1 MRFAQ
6 QLCAAVAVAAAAA
19 AAPADD
25 PHWPPKPPPDLLS
38 PASSFASTVLD
49 DSSAW
54 VVLVGVHEFEERT
67 LAFAP
72 TWRALCSG
80 SSSSSSGSSSSS
92 SSGGS
97 GGDSGG
103 GLLRKHVRCG
113 SLLANPGSPEVMR
126 LVTQLGVFPMYD
138 DTATHA
144 PLSMEARAAGSPRLL
159 LLGARG
165 GLSVAGVRGATV
177 LPVDLAG
184 LGLPVLTREE
194 LKELSQGG
202 SGPTAAQAAAAAALG
217 EAAAKR
223 VLAEVVMPRL
233 AGLRRGDAAEDGTTL
248 LQKRAPPAGAGGG
261 DASAVAQ
268 TWALALLGVAGAAL
282 LWQRGAAA
290 KKARVLEAARR
301 ARAAYEA
308 RRARDAL
315 LAAEEKKSESAAAAA
330 AGGGGA
336 RAATPEARAKAAKA
350 TRQRLKQQLLRTNA
364 ATR

>member
-49 DSSAW
+49 DGTAW

-80 SSSSSSGSSSSS
+80 SGSSSSGSSS

-103 GLLRKHVRCG
+103 GLLREHVRCG
-113 SLLANPGSPEVMR
+113 SLLANPGSPEVLR

-336 RAATPEARAKAAKA
+336 RVATPEARAKAAKA